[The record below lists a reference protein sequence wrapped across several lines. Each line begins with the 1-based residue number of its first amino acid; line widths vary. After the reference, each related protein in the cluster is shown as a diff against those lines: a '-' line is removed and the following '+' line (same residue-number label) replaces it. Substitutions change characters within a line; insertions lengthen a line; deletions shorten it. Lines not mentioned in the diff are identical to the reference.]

1 MGLSFPLKGSFTS
14 GIQFVQVFLHPQISD
29 GYFFFN
35 GFLFTKLILATGVKV
50 RIFCHFIHPSL
61 PSPLPL
67 VHPSMLMCVYVHKYT
82 LFNVGILYILFMMKN
97 TILVYHLPFSM
108 SPNYQ
113 NYFLVIVS
121 IACRRK
127 QLQLSQGNKLFSV
140 KITFV
145 LPPLMSWIFCR

>member
-1 MGLSFPLKGSFTS
+1 MQLVKNRLVSPYPQPRPIFCLPSNLLEIKQPWVSPFLWRAHLLLEFSLYRSFCILRSLMD
-14 GIQFVQVFLHPQISD
+14 I
-29 GYFFFN
+29 FFFN

-97 TILVYHLPFSM
+97 TISCVS
-108 SPNYQ
+108 SS
-113 NYFLVIVS
+113 FLYVP
-121 IACRRK
+121 K
-127 QLQLSQGNKLFSV
+127 LSKLFSCYC
-140 KITFV
+140 IYC
-145 LPPLMSWIFCR
+145 M